1 MTLGCRIVISVADS
15 QRNRLQCRTEAGCC
29 RQIGQ
34 HTVFLS
40 CTERQRRLANLLL
53 RLAQLLKIAAILIL
67 FQIEGQLLFRLCLWI
82 FLRLRLGNRLRLRN
96 RLGILRLRHN
106 GNSTEFLLQMHHRH
120 GRLAFFRFVQLLQQS
135 LDLGAVRLLRILS
148 RLGKIAGFKI
158 QIGKW
163 RADIVL
169 VAFRQIAAL
178 IL

>member
-1 MTLGCRIVISVADS
+1 MTLGCRIVIGVAGS

-34 HTVFLS
+34 HAVFLS
-40 CTERQRRLANLLL
+40 CTERQCRLANLLL
-53 RLAQLLKIAAILIL
+53 RLAQLLKIAVILIL
-67 FQIEGQLLFRLCLWI
+67 FQIEGQLLFRLCLRF
-82 FLRLRLGNRLRLRN
+82 FLRLRFRGRLRI
-96 RLGILRLRHN
+96 ILRLQHN
-106 GNSTEFLLQMHHRH
+106 GNSTEFLLQTHHRH